1 MLVFDQL
8 KKNDP
13 QLRLL
18 SAAVLVGLFVLLV
31 GLWWVQIVSAQ
42 DYQQH
47 LETQAFR
54 TVRIPAVRGK
64 ILDRNGIALAENA
77 PDYSVSLYLDDL
89 RDDFQ
94 KEYSKIRPM
103 RTVTDSPPFW
113 KFWDRKRSVHAV
125 RERLTKEQISQLTW
139 EARYDVASN
148 VVEQVAK
155 HLGRPITLD
164 FNDFARHYSQKL
176 ALPYPVLEDIDPN
189 LVARFEEQ
197 STASN
202 GVDLEIQSTRYYPLH
217 TTAAHLLGHLQF
229 DDSSAVGEESYF
241 TYRLPDYRG
250 IVGIEYAYDDYLR
263 GHAGG
268 KSVLV
273 NNQGYR
279 QSESVWEPAEPG
291 SNVVLTLDLPIQQA
305 AQQALQHGPQ
315 GENTQGAVVVMDVNT
330 GDVLAMASSPS
341 FDPNFYV
348 NRHGFPP
355 DYYSRVIQTRGA
367 EKNRA
372 TQENYR
378 PGSIF
383 KPIVALACLEDGMNP
398 NEIYDLQ
405 PNPRDPAHGYIQIAR
420 NLSKRDTAPPG
431 EYNFKRALIHSSN
444 GYFIYHGLK
453 NLQEIVELGHEF
465 HLGERIGLGTRQ
477 ETPGLFPDERRIHS
491 GWTINDTAD
500 LCIGQGYI
508 DVTPLQMTVV
518 ACAIANGGKVLWPR
532 FVDRIEPQDPLS
544 PDEVIHFRK
553 GLVRDIIKVHP
564 STFRILRE
572 AMLDDTESPEGTA
585 YRGFRGSPVN
595 TELRVCGKTG
605 TAQNE
610 VNGGITYT
618 TWFLSFAP
626 YEHPHYA
633 VVVMVEN
640 GSSGGSTCAPIAR
653 EVYEAILKEEQS
665 HPVENRGPTLQS
677 GRPAPRTARRTP
689 AT

>member
-18 SAAVLVGLFVLLV
+18 TAGVLVGLFVLLA

-64 ILDRNGIALAENA
+64 ILDRNGAALAENA
-77 PDYSVSLYLDDL
+77 PNYSVSLYLDDL
-89 RDDFQ
+89 RGDFQ
-94 KEYSKIRPM
+94 KEYTRLRPAKL
-103 RTVTDSPPFW
+103 VTNSPPFW
-113 KFWDRKRSVHAV
+113 KFWNRKRSVQSV
-125 RERLTKEQISQLTW
+125 RVRLTKDQINALTW
-139 EARYDVASN
+139 QARYDVASN
-148 VVEQVAK
+148 VVAEVGQR
-155 HLGRPITLD
+155 LRRPVSLD
-164 FNDFARHYSQKL
+164 FRDFAQHYREKL
-176 ALPYPVLEDIDPN
+176 ALPYPVVANIDPN

-197 STASN
+197 AIAPD
-202 GVDLEIQSTRYYPLH
+202 GVDLDVQSMRYYPLH
-217 TTAAHLLGHLQF
+217 NTAVHLLGHLQF
-229 DDSSAVGEESYF
+229 DDSSAEGEESYF

-250 IVGIEYAYDDYLR
+250 AVGIEYAFDPYLR

-291 SNVVLTLDLPIQQA
+291 SNVVLTLDLQIQHA
-305 AQQALQHGPQ
+305 AERALQHGPQ
-315 GENTQGAVVVMDVNT
+315 GEKTEGAVVVMDVNT

-341 FDPNFYV
+341 FDPNYYID
-348 NRHGFPP
+348 RQSFPP
-355 DYYSRVIQTRGA
+355 DYYANVVQTDGA

-383 KPIVALACLEDGMNP
+383 KPIVALACLENGMNP
-398 NEIYDLQ
+398 DAIYDLQ
-405 PNPRDPAHGYIQIAR
+405 PNPRDSAHGYIQIAR

-431 EYNFKRALIHSSN
+431 KYNFKRALIHSSN
-444 GYFIYHGLK
+444 GYFIYHGLMAG
-453 NLQEIVELGHEF
+453 NLQKIVELGHEF
-465 HLGERIGLGTRQ
+465 HLGERMGLGTRQ
-477 ETPGLFPDERRIHS
+477 ETPGLFPDQKRIHS

-508 DVTPLQMTVV
+508 DVTPLQMCVV
-518 ACAIANGGKVLWPR
+518 ASALANGGKVLWPR
-532 FVDRIEPQDPLS
+532 LVDSIVPQDPLS
-544 PDEVIHFRK
+544 DGQAIHFPK
-553 GLVRDIIKVHP
+553 AQVRDTVNVRP
-564 STFRILRE
+564 NTFRILRE
-572 AMLDDTESPEGTA
+572 AMLDDTESSEGTA
-585 YRGFRGSPVN
+585 YAAFRGSPVN

-610 VNGGITYT
+610 HDGGITYT

-640 GSSGGSTCAPIAR
+640 GSSGGGTCAPIAR
-653 EVYEAILKEEQS
+653 EVYEAILKKGQS
-665 HPVENRGPTLQS
+665 N
-677 GRPAPRTARRTP
+677 PAARNL
-689 AT
+689 AGN